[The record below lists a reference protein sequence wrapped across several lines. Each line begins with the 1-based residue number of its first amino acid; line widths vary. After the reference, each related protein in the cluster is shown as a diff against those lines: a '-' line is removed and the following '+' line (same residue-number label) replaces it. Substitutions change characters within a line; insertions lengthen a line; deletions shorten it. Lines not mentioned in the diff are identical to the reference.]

1 VQRTP
6 EWQAFE
12 RLTTEDA
19 WLAIVASDQR
29 QSLVKLREGAGLP
42 ATVEELRAL
51 KADIVSALGR
61 EASAVLLDPEIALP
75 GLVDEGVVPRG
86 TGILVATERSGGRR
100 ANGLRVAEVVLT
112 PADVRRLGGTAAKLL
127 VYIRPDREDADGPN
141 GRLVARLVGD
151 CAGADLPLVVEVLTY
166 RLPDEDAAAY
176 DRRKA
181 DLGLEAALL
190 VESCGA
196 KLLKLESPGGE
207 AACRRLTDALGVP
220 WAVLSAGVDHETF
233 KRTLQEAIAGGA
245 SGFIAGRS
253 LWKEA
258 ALLERGERRAFLE
271 GEGRRRLAE
280 LLALLPSAD
289 PSSPRVFRQTRTPA
303 DEEGSASNL
312 FERDR

>member
-1 VQRTP
+1 
-6 EWQAFE
+6 
-12 RLTTEDA
+12 
-19 WLAIVASDQR
+19 
-29 QSLVKLREGAGLP
+29 
-42 ATVEELRAL
+42 
-51 KADIVSALGR
+51 
-61 EASAVLLDPEIALP
+61 
-75 GLVDEGVVPRG
+75 
-86 TGILVATERSGGRR
+86 
-100 ANGLRVAEVVLT
+100 VLT

-141 GRLVARLVGD
+141 GRLVARLVAD